1 MKLELTIP
9 DLPTLA
15 PSADHG
21 RATVDAYRN
30 AVVDRT
36 KQGIAAD
43 GSAFGTHRTSYN
55 RGERID
61 LFETGRML
69 TDWRTEASGDSVRTT
84 TQAPYAGYVQDRYG
98 WANPDDNVSD
108 DVTDALDAAVTRDL
122 EDQ

>member
-1 MKLELTIP
+1 MSIEIDIP

-15 PSADHG
+15 PSAEHG
-21 RATVDAYRN
+21 QAAVGAYRD
-30 AVVDRT
+30 AVVERT
-36 KQGIAAD
+36 RQGIAPD
-43 GSAFGTHRTSYN
+43 GSAFGTHRSSYN
-55 RGERID
+55 RGQRID

-69 TDWRTEASGDSVRTT
+69 TDWTTDASGESVRTT

-108 DVTDALDAAVTRDL
+108 DVTDALDGAVTRDL